1 MDGRLSNAEK
11 SMEGSLQ
18 GKRGRGWRGAEGV
31 PWEWSGLGPA
41 EPRKYHTHGT
51 FVSGKDCP
59 SVKAS
64 AAQKKEKA

>member
-1 MDGRLSNAEK
+1 MALFVYRY
-11 SMEGSLQ
+11 
-18 GKRGRGWRGAEGV
+18 RI
-31 PWEWSGLGPA
+31 

-64 AAQKKEKA
+64 AAQKKKKPDA